1 MNTQIVHLTEEQ
13 LIDSVSG
20 NIDPEVKKHIEECE
34 ACRNEITELTK
45 IQDKLL
51 NVEDEEIPDHVARQ
65 VFRSISVRKSIF
77 GFLLREN
84 PLLPIIVTI
93 FMILIFYFILE
104 LMMLE

>member
-1 MNTQIVHLTEEQ
+1 MNTQTVHLTEEQ

-20 NIDPEVKKHIEECE
+20 NINPEVKKHIEECE
-34 ACRNEITELTK
+34 TCRNEITELTK
-45 IQDKLL
+45 IQNTLL
-51 NVEDEEIPDHVARQ
+51 NVEDEEIPDQVERQ
-65 VFRSISVRKSIF
+65 VFRSISARRNIF

-93 FMILIFYFILE
+93 FMILIFYFVLE